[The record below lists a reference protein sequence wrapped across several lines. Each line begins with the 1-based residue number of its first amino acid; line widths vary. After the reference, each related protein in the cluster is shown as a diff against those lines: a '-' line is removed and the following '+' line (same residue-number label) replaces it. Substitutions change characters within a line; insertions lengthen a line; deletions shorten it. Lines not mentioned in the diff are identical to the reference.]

1 MTVKIKKAKTMF
13 VDGVITPDFI
23 ADRIASHASMTAIG
37 AHQIFLGQI
46 RADEVE
52 GSKVKSI
59 DFTANKALANELY
72 VEYRERLFTD
82 YNINCLHV
90 YHSLGEIK
98 AGEINLFVFV
108 SAAHRHDAIKSCA
121 ALVEWIKTEVPVW
134 GKVNL
139 ENEDIA
145 WKNNK

>member
-1 MTVKIKKAKTMF
+1 MTEKIKKAKTMF

-59 DFTANKALANELY
+59 YFTANESLANELY
-72 VEYRERLFTD
+72 MEYRERLFTD
-82 YNINCLHV
+82 YKINCLHV
-90 YHSLGEIK
+90 YHSLGEVNT
-98 AGEINLFVFV
+98 GEINLFVFV

-139 ENEDIA
+139 ENEIIV